1 MTIRLYQKRHKLGNC
16 LPTQRSSIFALRLIF
31 YLFKFTSSSKFHT
44 YSNQIVT
51 LEAVEGAP
59 RARILGITRDWA
71 FLRAEEIDDQD
82 QGTGKMHE
90 LQPDGNSFDFWKG
103 LVTRKA

>member
-1 MTIRLYQKRHKLGNC
+1 MKLYQKRPNLGNC
-16 LPTQRSSIFALRLIF
+16 LPTNRSSISVLRF
-31 YLFKFTSSSKFHT
+31 TFHLFRVTSSSKFHV

-59 RARILGITRDWA
+59 RAHILGITRDWA

-103 LVTRKA
+103 LLTRKA

>member
-1 MTIRLYQKRHKLGNC
+1 MTIKLYQKRPNLGKC
-16 LPTQRSSIFALRLIF
+16 LPTNRASISALLLTF
-31 YLFKFTSSSKFHT
+31 YLFKVTSSSKFHI

-103 LVTRKA
+103 LVTRKV